1 DSAAGSGLKARVKIA
16 TGVRI
21 VAEEN
26 VAAERPRRMST
37 LPMVTS
43 SVSATPEHE
52 SGTPLDSIIGLNVR
66 TIGASERFVISSYSF
81 HHSSTHASEAEGDSI
96 IWSNVVPLKI
106 TCSCFHGFINKDLIN
121 LVIPDVRSNHYIEPT
136 ELKIQEMVNIWV
148 SGEA

>member
-1 DSAAGSGLKARVKIA
+1 MDQFAFIQVADPTKASICGKSPFALRELLASSLLNVEVGVAG
-16 TGVRI
+16 
-21 VAEEN
+21 
-26 VAAERPRRMST
+26 MST

-96 IWSNVVPLKI
+96 
-106 TCSCFHGFINKDLIN
+106 
-121 LVIPDVRSNHYIEPT
+121 
-136 ELKIQEMVNIWV
+136 
-148 SGEA
+148 